1 MSNSDCLFCR
11 IVAGDIPSTQVLNT
25 DHVLAFR
32 DIAPQAPV
40 HIVVIPKAHFANLV
54 ELGSGDSALAG
65 ELMSAISTIAAQEEL
80 GDGFRVV
87 FNTGADGG
95 QTVDHVHA
103 HVLAGRSL
111 TWPPG

>member
-1 MSNSDCLFCR
+1 MSDSDCLFCR
-11 IVAGDIPSTQVLNT
+11 IVAGDIPSTQVLNN

-40 HIVVIPKAHFANLV
+40 HIVVIPKAHFANIV
-54 ELGSGDSALAG
+54 ELGAGDATQAG
-65 ELMSAISTIAAQEEL
+65 ELMAAISTIAMQEDL
-80 GDGFRVV
+80 ADGFRVV
-87 FNTGADGG
+87 FNTGSDGG
-95 QTVDHVHA
+95 QTVEHVHA